1 MDTKETNIIQ
11 HRQPGIVES
20 LPYNYEF
27 HSPVKIC
34 SGKKAMEHI
43 PFELAAMNAT
53 RPLVL
58 ASDSLIG
65 RRAIK
70 LLTNAFKESEMPFYV
85 CDDVPDHADAETVR
99 RLTTLYLEKN
109 HDAIIVAGD
118 GPAVDIAKVIRLMV
132 AEKTDDLEQFEGEIK
147 LTRAPAPLIILQT
160 FDGSGLEA
168 SGWATVC
175 NQTFFSAQLAPQIC
189 VIDPRMIIPM
199 DIKTTWARAMV
210 SLTQAVEV
218 YMAADRNPVAIN
230 FAFTAIQSIRKNLAP
245 VFSKWVPHK
254 KRLALAN
261 AYTAAA
267 CTFSNNQPGPA
278 FLLGKA
284 TAQIGHLNLGTAMGI
299 ILPYAMTQY
308 MRKTNC
314 DLADLLR
321 PLSSDDDYAGT
332 TSSLRGKKAIRCL
345 YDLQWTWHQA
355 GRRKIPLTLKDAAV
369 GRYLFPDIIE
379 TALKNGLPVFD
390 ETDCETVL
398 EHAWEAKPLNV
409 TS

>member
-1 MDTKETNIIQ
+1 MDTKEINIIQ
-11 HRQPGIVES
+11 HRQPGMVES

-27 HSPVKIC
+27 YNPVKIC

-43 PFELAAMNAT
+43 PFELAAINAV

-58 ASDSLIG
+58 ASHSLIG

-70 LLTNAFKESEMPFYV
+70 LLTNAFKESEMSFYV
-85 CDDVPDHADAETVR
+85 CDDVPDNADAETVR
-99 RLTTLYLEKN
+99 RLTALYLEKN

-118 GPAVDIAKVIRLMV
+118 GAAVDIAKVIRLMV
-132 AEKTDDLEQFEGEIK
+132 AEKTDDLEQLEGEIK
-147 LTRAPAPLIILQT
+147 LSHAPAPLITLQT

-189 VIDPRMIIPM
+189 IIDPRMIIPM
-199 DIKTTWARAMV
+199 DIKTTWARTMV

-230 FAFTAIQSIRKNLAP
+230 YASTAIQSIRKNLAP
-245 VFSKWVPHK
+245 VFSKWVSNK
-254 KRLALAN
+254 KRLALIN

-267 CTFSNNQPGPA
+267 CAFSNNQPGPG

-284 TAQIGHLNLGTAMGI
+284 MAQMGNLNLGTAMGI
-299 ILPYAMTQY
+299 ILPYVMTQY

-355 GRRKIPLTLKDAAV
+355 GRR
-369 GRYLFPDIIE
+369 
-379 TALKNGLPVFD
+379 
-390 ETDCETVL
+390 
-398 EHAWEAKPLNV
+398 
-409 TS
+409 